1 METLLK
7 DLRFGLRTMMRSP
20 GFTLVAL
27 ITITLGIGANT
38 AIFSVV
44 NTVLLR
50 PLPYKNPDAL
60 AVIWEKQENVDQE
73 SPSLPDFRDWSER
86 NQSFE
91 EMAVARRDN
100 VNLTGAGEPE
110 RLLARMITANFFST
124 LGVEPQ
130 LGRTFTDEEERV
142 KAPVALISDGLW
154 TRRFGRDA
162 TLVGKPIRLYDSS
175 FMVIGVLPANFQ
187 FYTPAD
193 VFIPISFMPDRLK
206 QAREEHG
213 GVIAVGRLKPGITLE
228 QAQADLDGIAASLEQ
243 QYPKTNNTV
252 RVKIKSIYQ
261 DMVGDVRSSLLVL
274 LGAVGFV
281 LLIACANVAN
291 LLLAR
296 AAGREREIAIRSALG
311 ASRWRI
317 VRQLL
322 TESVALFVAGGAL
335 GLLLAMWGADLLLTA
350 IPVSIPW
357 VKEIALDKTVLGFT
371 LSASILTGIAFG
383 LVPALQISKPDLN
396 ETLKEGGRGTTGARH
411 RLRSAIVVSEIA
423 LALVL
428 LIGAGLMLK
437 TFGRLQQIDAGFDG
451 RNLLTMT
458 FSLSPVKYSQSLRA
472 RAFYKQLEERIST
485 MPGVEAAS
493 VTHVVP
499 LNGATVT
506 PVLLEGQSFSN
517 YGDQNLTVQSTVGVD
532 YFRAMG
538 IPLLEG
544 RTFSDRDTDKTP
556 GVAIIDQNM
565 ANELFRD
572 KSPIGQLVL
581 INEGTLKLEVVGV
594 VKHIKHLSWDAD
606 EQSKIRFQMYTDYNQ
621 IPDQFF
627 ADATGTMSL
636 VVRSKSNSADLI
648 AKVREQVSAIDKD
661 QPIYNVKRMDELIAS
676 TISERRFAMIL
687 LAAFACVA
695 MILAAIGIYGVMS
708 YSVAQRSHE
717 MGIRVALGAQGRDVL
732 TLVVG
737 HGLKLVVAGVA
748 IGLVGAFA
756 LTRVISALLFGVS
769 ATDPLTFVATSAL
782 LTGVALAASF
792 IPAHRATRVDPMVA
806 LRYK

>member
-1 METLLK
+1 METLLR
-7 DLRFGLRTMMRSP
+7 DLNFGLRTMMRSP

-60 AVIWEKQENVDQE
+60 AVIWEKQENVEQE
-73 SPSLPDFRDWSER
+73 SPSLPDFIDWRER

-100 VNLTGAGEPE
+100 ANLTGAGEPE

-130 LGRTFTDEEERV
+130 LGRSITDEEERV
-142 KAPVALISDGLW
+142 KAPVVVISDGLW
-154 TRRFGRDA
+154 KRRFGRDA

-175 FMVIGVLPANFQ
+175 FTVIGVLPANFQ

-193 VFIPISFMPDRLK
+193 IFIPISFMPDRLK

-213 GVIAVGRLKPGITLE
+213 GVIAVGRLKRGITLE
-228 QAQADLDGIAASLEQ
+228 QARSDLDGIAASLEQ

-274 LGAVGFV
+274 LGAVSFV

-371 LSASILTGIAFG
+371 LSASILTGIVFG

-437 TFGRLQQIDAGFDG
+437 TFARLQQIDGGFDG

-458 FSLSPVKYSQSLRA
+458 FSLSPVKYFESSRA
-472 RAFYKQLEERIST
+472 RAFYKQLEERVGTIA
-485 MPGVEAAS
+485 GVEAAS

-499 LNGATVT
+499 LSGATVT

-544 RTFSDRDTDKTP
+544 RTFTAQDTEKTP
-556 GVAIIDQNM
+556 PVAIIDQNM

-572 KSPIGQLVL
+572 RSPIGQLVL

-621 IPDQFF
+621 IPDRFF

-636 VVRSKSNSADLI
+636 VVRSKSESANLI
-648 AKVREQVSAIDKD
+648 AMIREQVSAIDRD

-769 ATDPLTFVATSAL
+769 ATDPVTFVVTSAL

-792 IPAHRATRVDPMVA
+792 IPAYRATRVDPMAA

>member
-1 METLLK
+1 METLSK
-7 DLRFGLRTMMRSP
+7 DLNFGLRTMMRSP

-50 PLPYKNPDAL
+50 PLPYRNPETL

-73 SPSLPDFRDWSER
+73 SPSLPDFRDWRER

-100 VNLTGAGEPE
+100 ANLTGAGEPE

-130 LGRTFTDEEERV
+130 VGRAFTDEEERV
-142 KAPVALISDGLW
+142 KAPVVVITDGLW
-154 TRRFGRDA
+154 KRRFGQDA
-162 TLVGKPIRLYDSS
+162 TLVGKPIRLYDAS
-175 FMVIGVLPANFQ
+175 FTVIGVLPANFQ

-228 QAQADLDGIAASLEQ
+228 QAQADLDGIAAVLEQ

-252 RVKIKSIYQ
+252 RVKIKSIYK

-274 LGAVGFV
+274 LGAVSFV

-311 ASRWRI
+311 ATRWRI

-335 GLLLAMWGADLLLTA
+335 GLLLAMWGADLLLA
-350 IPVSIPW
+350 AMPVSIPW

-371 LSASILTGIAFG
+371 LSASILTGIVFG
-383 LVPALQISKPDLN
+383 LAPALQISKPDLN

-411 RLRSAIVVSEIA
+411 RLRSVIVVTEIA

-437 TFGRLQQIDAGFDG
+437 TFGRLHQIDAGFDG

-458 FSLSPVKYSQSLRA
+458 FSLSPVKYSESSRA

-485 MPGVEAAS
+485 MPGVDAAS

-506 PVLLEGQSFSN
+506 PVLLEGQAFSN

-544 RTFSDRDTDKTP
+544 RTFNDRDTEKTP

-565 ANELFRD
+565 ARELFRD

-636 VVRSKSNSADLI
+636 VVRGKSESAELI
-648 AKVREQVSAIDKD
+648 RMVREQVSAIDRD

-695 MILAAIGIYGVMS
+695 MILAAVGIYGVMS

-737 HGLKLVVAGVA
+737 QGLKLVLAGVA

-769 ATDPLTFVATSAL
+769 ATDPVTFVATSAL

>member
-7 DLRFGLRTMMRSP
+7 DLRFGLRMMTRSP

-27 ITITLGIGANT
+27 VTITLGIGANT

-50 PLPYKNPDAL
+50 PLPYKSPDAL
-60 AVIWEKQENVDQE
+60 VVLWEKQDSVDQE
-73 SPSLPDFRDWSER
+73 SPSLPDFIDWRER

-110 RLLARMITANFFST
+110 RLLARMITASFFST
-124 LGVEPQ
+124 LGVNMQ
-130 LGRTFTDEEERV
+130 LGRSFTDDEEQA
-142 KAPVALISDGLW
+142 KAPVVVISDGLW
-154 TRRFGRDA
+154 KRRFGSDT

-175 FMVIGVLPANFQ
+175 FTVIGVLPANFQ

-213 GVIAVGRLKPGITLE
+213 GVVAIGRLKPGVTIA
-228 QAQADLDGIAASLEQ
+228 QSQADLDGIAASLEQ

-252 RVKIKSIYQ
+252 RVKINSIYS

-274 LGAVGFV
+274 LGAVSFV

-296 AAGREREIAIRSALG
+296 ASSRQREIAIRSALG

-357 VKEIALDKTVLGFT
+357 VKEIALDKTVLAFT
-371 LSASILTGIAFG
+371 LSASILTGIVFG
-383 LVPALQISKPDLN
+383 LAPALQVSKPDLN
-396 ETLKEGGRGTTGARH
+396 ETLKEGGRGTTGGRH
-411 RLRSAIVVSEIA
+411 RLRSALVVSEIA

-437 TFGRLQQIDAGFDG
+437 TFARLQHIDGGFDG

-458 FSLSPVKYSQSLRA
+458 FSLSPVKYSQSSRA
-472 RAFYKQLEERIST
+472 RAFYKQLEERIGT
-485 MPGVEAAS
+485 MPVVEAAA

-506 PVLLEGQSFSN
+506 GVLLEGQSFSN
-517 YGDQNLTVQSTVGVD
+517 YGNQNLTVQSTVGVD

-544 RTFSDRDTDKTP
+544 RTFTELDTDKTP
-556 GVAIIDQNM
+556 SVAIIDQNM
-565 ANELFRD
+565 ASELFRD
-572 KSPIGQLVL
+572 KSPVGQLVFL
-581 INEGTLKLEVVGV
+581 NEGMIKFEVVGV
-594 VKHIKHLSWDAD
+594 VRHIKHLSWDAD
-606 EQSKIRFQMYTDYNQ
+606 EQSKVRFQMYTNYNQ
-621 IPDQFF
+621 IPDQYF

-636 VVRSKSNSADLI
+636 LVRSKSDPAALV
-648 AKVREQVSAIDKD
+648 AMVREQVSAIDKD
-661 QPIYNVKRMDELIAS
+661 QPIYNVKRMDELIAG

-687 LAAFACVA
+687 LAAFACIA
-695 MILAAIGIYGVMS
+695 MVLAGVGIYGVMS

-732 TLVVG
+732 NLVVG
-737 HGLKLVVAGVA
+737 QGLKLVVAGIA
-748 IGLVGAFA
+748 IGLAGAFA
-756 LTRVISALLFGVS
+756 LTRVISTLLFGVS
-769 ATDPLTFVATSAL
+769 ATDPLTFVVTSAL

-792 IPAHRATRVDPMVA
+792 IPARRATKADPMAA
-806 LRYK
+806 LRSQ

>member
-7 DLRFGLRTMMRSP
+7 DLNFGLRTMMRSP

-73 SPSLPDFRDWSER
+73 SPSLPDFMDWRER

-100 VNLTGAGEPE
+100 ANLTGAGEPE

-130 LGRTFTDEEERV
+130 LGRSITDEEERV
-142 KAPVALISDGLW
+142 KAPVVVISDGLW
-154 TRRFGRDA
+154 KRRFGRDA

-175 FMVIGVLPANFQ
+175 FTVIGVLPANFQ

-193 VFIPISFMPDRLK
+193 VFIPLSFMPDRLK

-213 GVIAVGRLKPGITLE
+213 GVIAVGRLKPGIKLE
-228 QAQADLDGIAASLEQ
+228 QAQADLDSIAAALEQ
-243 QYPKTNNTV
+243 QYPKTNKTV

-274 LGAVGFV
+274 LGAVSFV

-322 TESVALFVAGGAL
+322 TESVALFVTGGAL
-335 GLLLAMWGADLLLTA
+335 GLLVAMWGADLLLTA

-371 LSASILTGIAFG
+371 LSASILTGIVFG

-437 TFGRLQQIDAGFDG
+437 TFARLQQIDAGFDG

-458 FSLSPVKYSQSLRA
+458 FSLSPVKYSESSRA
-472 RAFYKQLEERIST
+472 RAFYKQLEERIGT

-544 RTFSDRDTDKTP
+544 RTFTVQDTEKTP
-556 GVAIIDQNM
+556 PVAIIDQNM

-594 VKHIKHLSWDAD
+594 VRHIKHLSWDAD

-636 VVRSKSNSADLI
+636 VVRSKSDSAELI
-648 AKVREQVSAIDKD
+648 RMVREQVSAIDSD
-661 QPIYNVKRMDELIAS
+661 QPIYNAKRMDELIAS

-737 HGLKLVVAGVA
+737 HGLKLVVAGIA
-748 IGLVGAFA
+748 IGLAGAFA

-769 ATDPLTFVATSAL
+769 ATDPLIFVVTSVL